1 MTKQLKTQL
10 ITDLG
15 LNLEKKN
22 ICLKFEPVNDN
33 ERTRKLNKA
42 LNDGR

>member
-1 MTKQLKTQL
+1 MTKQLKNQL

-15 LNLEKKN
+15 LNLDKKN

-33 ERTRKLNKA
+33 ERTKKLHKRIA
-42 LNDGR
+42 RS

>member
-22 ICLKFEPVNDN
+22 ICLRFEPVNDN